1 MKGIAEVKEKIDK
14 VFYSV
19 PQPTKLKEE
28 YEKVWQG
35 ITAGIINGET
45 FG

>member
-1 MKGIAEVKEKIDK
+1 MSFFEDVKKFKELKEKIDN

-28 YEKVWQG
+28 YEKAWMG
-35 ITAGIINGET
+35 
-45 FG
+45 